1 MIACSLA
8 GTLLVMACISWQDD
22 KHIKDARIPANGKG
36 FAVVELFTSEG
47 CSSCPPADELMAR
60 IQQQYKDSQV
70 YILAFHVD
78 YWDRLGWP
86 DRFSHHSFTSR
97 QRWYAELLRLRSVY
111 TPQVVVNGTTEYVGS
126 RGEPILKAING
137 GLDQP
142 STTSLVLKGRV
153 EGKKL
158 IVEYQTGG
166 DGKRADL
173 VLTLVQQSAKSNVKA
188 GENAGK
194 DLSHVQVVRRM
205 ARVTIDKNNT
215 KNVTLELPTD
225 FSSTGWELIGF
236 VQHKNDGRIIAA
248 AKSLI

>member
-1 MIACSLA
+1 MITCSLA
-8 GTLLVMACISWQDD
+8 SALLVMACIGWQDD
-22 KHIKDARIPANGKG
+22 KKIKDVRMPVNGKG

-78 YWDRLGWP
+78 YWDRLGWT

-126 RGEPILKAING
+126 KSEPILKAING

-142 STTSLVLKGRV
+142 STTSLVLNGRV

-158 IVEYQTGG
+158 NVEYQTAG
-166 DGKRADL
+166 DGKRSDL
-173 VLTLVQQSAKSNVKA
+173 VLALVQQSAKSNVKA

-194 DLSHVQVVRRM
+194 NLSHVQVVRRM
-205 ARVTIDKNNT
+205 MRVTIDKNNT
-215 KNVTLELPTD
+215 KNIILELPKD
-225 FSSTGWELIGF
+225 FTSTGWELIGF
-236 VQHKNDGRIIAA
+236 VQHKNDGRIIAV
-248 AKSLI
+248 AKSYI